1 MYLLDVGTQ
10 QCGSPLP
17 NCRKFYVGIMA
28 TFHLFVGFALRI
40 MILLMLAYEGLGHN
54 YYDEPELNVIPG
66 KACGLQTEMRFLD
79 ALGKYVHSY
88 SSKTYIMEV
97 LINYDH
103 QMNILN

>member
-1 MYLLDVGTQ
+1 
-10 QCGSPLP
+10 
-17 NCRKFYVGIMA
+17 MA
-28 TFHLFVGFALRI
+28 TFHLFVGLALRI
-40 MILLMLAYEGLGHN
+40 MILLMLAYEGLGHT

>member
-1 MYLLDVGTQ
+1 
-10 QCGSPLP
+10 
-17 NCRKFYVGIMA
+17 MA

-54 YYDEPELNVIPG
+54 YYNEPELNVIPG